1 MSVFN
6 TDQARQFYVSNTANC
21 FSAMEADE
29 YFKVDPGSS
38 YSAVASDVIQ
48 KSQVE
53 YINITSALNKLVPL
67 RKKYTITV
75 NSDILDSGNVPAG
88 FHYVLKVIFRQYVS
102 QSDEDRLAKVVD
114 VYTKSAM
121 TPTNF
126 YGALK
131 DALDLALTSE
141 EAVNGTPLVG
151 RSSSSGGL
159 VLTEAYM
166 PWKRGKMSVA
176 TLPFDVFGEDVEI
189 DSIDTEWAEITPAYV
204 SKDSTDTVAGAEK
217 LADMEWFFLGERGDI
232 YRGIGWPN
240 NFEPTYQIDA
250 TGSTAYSVVDLTYF
264 YKGNN
269 EDIQHSR
276 KTITVALAG
285 VAAATA
291 AAKLATVL
299 PNAIIMVDGEKY
311 TG

>member
-21 FSAMEADE
+21 FSAMKADE

-131 DALDLALTSE
+131 DALDLALASE
-141 EAVNGTPLVG
+141 EAVNGAPLVG

-159 VLTEAYM
+159 VLTEVYM
-166 PWKRGKMSVA
+166 PWKRGKMSIA

-189 DSIDTEWAEITPAYV
+189 DSIDTEWAEVTPAYV
-204 SKDSTDTVAGAEK
+204 SKDSSDTAAGAKK

-250 TGSTAYSVVDLTYF
+250 TGTTAYSVVDLTYF